1 MRLMEN
7 LTIRNLSFAY
17 PGQAPLFDHC
27 NLDLDGDWKLGLLG
41 RNGRGKTTL
50 MKILRN
56 LVNYQ
61 GSIITNLKPQ
71 YFPLTIK
78 KPTFLAGDAVIEAV
92 PNSFL
97 EPWQL
102 ERELNLMATNPEILW
117 QPYSTLSGGERT
129 KLQLA
134 ALFASDY
141 DYLLLD
147 EPTNHLDQVGRKQV
161 TNYLRQKTT
170 GFIITSHDR
179 EFLDQIIDHTLVI
192 ERSQLVLERGNYST
206 YFKQKKRRDQEAITT
221 NQQLRADIKKLKQSQ
236 QQRQQW
242 ANRAE
247 SEKKNNSHADK
258 GFLGAKAAKMMKK
271 SVTINNR
278 IEQAINDKQGL
289 LNNIDS
295 TTPISLNLQRD
306 HHQTLLAVKD
316 VTLSFSDHQLFDP
329 LNFTVKQNEQVAL
342 SGRNGTGKSSLIQAI
357 CHQFSGNINGTIEL
371 ANNITVSTVRQDYSD
386 NSGSLTEFAKANHL
400 ELETF
405 LNILRKLGVPRSILH
420 NRIETMS
427 MGQQK
432 KVELARSL
440 ATPAHLYIWDEP
452 LNYLDTYNQE
462 QLIDLIQTYQP
473 PLLFVEHD
481 HHFIEQVSSKVI
493 CLNKDE

>member
-1 MRLMEN
+1 MSLMEN

-71 YFPLTIK
+71 YFPLAIK
-78 KPTFLAGDAVIEAV
+78 KPASLAGDAVIEAV

-161 TNYLRQKTT
+161 ANYLRQKNT

-221 NQQLRADIKKLKQSQ
+221 NQQLRADIKKLKRSQ

-247 SEKKNNSHADK
+247 GEKKNNSHADK

-295 TTPISLNLQRD
+295 TTPLSLNLQRD
-306 HHQTLLAVKD
+306 HHQTLLAVKN
-316 VTLSFSDHQLFDP
+316 VTLSFSNHQLFAP

-357 CHQFSGNINGTIEL
+357 CHQFPGNINGTIEL
-371 ANNITVSTVRQDYSD
+371 ASNITVSTVRQDYSD
-386 NSGSLTEFAKANHL
+386 NSGSLTEFAKANQL
-400 ELETF
+400 ELEIF

-432 KVELARSL
+432 R
-440 ATPAHLYIWDEP
+440 
-452 LNYLDTYNQE
+452 LNW
-462 QLIDLIQTYQP
+462 
-473 PLLFVEHD
+473 HD
-481 HHFIEQVSSKVI
+481 H
-493 CLNKDE
+493 

>member
-1 MRLMEN
+1 
-7 LTIRNLSFAY
+7 
-17 PGQAPLFDHC
+17 
-27 NLDLDGDWKLGLLG
+27 
-41 RNGRGKTTL
+41 
-50 MKILRN
+50 
-56 LVNYQ
+56 
-61 GSIITNLKPQ
+61 
-71 YFPLTIK
+71 
-78 KPTFLAGDAVIEAV
+78 
-92 PNSFL
+92 
-97 EPWQL
+97 
-102 ERELNLMATNPEILW
+102 
-117 QPYSTLSGGERT
+117 
-129 KLQLA
+129 
-134 ALFASDY
+134 
-141 DYLLLD
+141 
-147 EPTNHLDQVGRKQV
+147 
-161 TNYLRQKTT
+161 
-170 GFIITSHDR
+170 
-179 EFLDQIIDHTLVI
+179 
-192 ERSQLVLERGNYST
+192 
-206 YFKQKKRRDQEAITT
+206 
-221 NQQLRADIKKLKQSQ
+221 
-236 QQRQQW
+236 
-242 ANRAE
+242 
-247 SEKKNNSHADK
+247 
-258 GFLGAKAAKMMKK
+258 MMKK

-295 TTPISLNLQRD
+295 TTPLSLNLQRD

-462 QLIDLIQTYQP
+462 QLIDLIQAYQP